1 MTFLNRLQSI
11 GLLALRLALGIVFVY
26 HGYPKLVHS
35 NPAMQQFFIEHNL
48 PAYFVSLAGML
59 ETFGGL
65 LFFAGLFTRP
75 VGLLLAAEMAVAIWK
90 VKVVHNALVVKDYEF
105 ELILCAACL
114 ALAAVGAGVA
124 SLDHL
129 LLGEGVSKR
138 RTKA

>member
-11 GLLALRLALGIVFVY
+11 GLLALRLALGIVFIY

-48 PAYFVSLAGML
+48 PAFFVPLAGVL

-75 VGLLLAAEMAVAIWK
+75 MAILLAAEMSVAIWK
-90 VKVVHNALVVKDYEF
+90 VKLVHSALVVKDYEF
-105 ELILCAACL
+105 EMILCAACI
-114 ALAAVGAGVA
+114 ALATVGAGA
-124 SLDHL
+124 ISLDHL
-129 LLGEGVSKR
+129 LLREGIGKR
-138 RTKA
+138 RPKA